1 MEGLCIDLL
10 LDATIKGKQIGK
22 MAKNGYH
29 IQFMYCMEGI
39 AHFQKHYKNPLFD
52 RVLSKCGW
60 NLVKFIKLKMEVN
73 SNMIKPLLWNKK
85 CLCTNGDIV
94 LESTWK
100 THCLLEVSQNV
111 NIVEFLKLL
120 EVDMERRRR
129 VHSFQ
134 FGVDPESSSYLLL
147 GDTFRCAR
155 ARKVISG
162 GLSFFWRRT
171 FRVSIQRCQFNE
183 IRHNPLLFCYLLF
196 SAKKARAVELLLSD
210 ACFCLPLGVLFFPVH
225 WVWKVEMSRCS
236 FFIHD
241 FHRHMLDFFC
251 FALGSTA
258 LASNAVNYF

>member
-1 MEGLCIDLL
+1 
-10 LDATIKGKQIGK
+10 
-22 MAKNGYH
+22 
-29 IQFMYCMEGI
+29 MYCMEGI

-73 SNMIKPLLWNKK
+73 SNIIKPLLWNKK
-85 CLCTNGDIV
+85 YLCTNGDIV

-120 EVDMERRRR
+120 EVDMESRRRR

-183 IRHNPLLFCYLLF
+183 IRHNPRLLCYLLF
-196 SAKKARAVELLLSD
+196 SAKKSKSSRAVIVWCVFLPSSWCFIFSCSLSVKSGNVKMQLFHPRFSSTYAVLPSAQRLL
-210 ACFCLPLGVLFFPVH
+210 PQ
-225 WVWKVEMSRCS
+225 
-236 FFIHD
+236 
-241 FHRHMLDFFC
+241 ML
-251 FALGSTA
+251 
-258 LASNAVNYF
+258 